1 MRENNQW
8 VNVFAPIYN
17 YVMMTLCNFRF
28 SKTHHDA
35 STLNPACDVA
45 PGDGNR
51 ASWSMAANVDLV
63 PGDSTGGSGNPIDGR
78 YAQMS
83 NIYPI
88 ITNPRECPPTT
99 SDQYCLS
106 TSPQFS

>member
-1 MRENNQW
+1 M
-8 VNVFAPIYN
+8 PPPSTPP
-17 YVMMTLCNFRF
+17 VMSHQEMEIV
-28 SKTHHDA
+28 HHEE
-35 STLNPACDVA
+35 
-45 PGDGNR
+45 
-51 ASWSMAANVDLV
+51 MAANVDLV
-63 PGDSTGGSGNPIDGR
+63 PGDSTSGSGNPTDGR